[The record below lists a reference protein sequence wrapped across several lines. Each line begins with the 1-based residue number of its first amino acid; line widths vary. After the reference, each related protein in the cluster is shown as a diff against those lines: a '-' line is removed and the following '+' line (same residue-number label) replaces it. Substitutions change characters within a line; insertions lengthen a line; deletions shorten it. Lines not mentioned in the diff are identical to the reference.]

1 MENDLGQIVLLILE
15 RTDPVLEAPTCGMW
29 SGEGLSRWGLGS
41 SYYQEKKTNKTNLL
55 KLKNTLLRIAPLII

>member
-1 MENDLGQIVLLILE
+1 MENDLGQIEFLILE

-29 SGEGLSRWGLGS
+29 SGEGLSRRGLGS
-41 SYYQEKKTNKTNLL
+41 SHTIKEKTNETNLL